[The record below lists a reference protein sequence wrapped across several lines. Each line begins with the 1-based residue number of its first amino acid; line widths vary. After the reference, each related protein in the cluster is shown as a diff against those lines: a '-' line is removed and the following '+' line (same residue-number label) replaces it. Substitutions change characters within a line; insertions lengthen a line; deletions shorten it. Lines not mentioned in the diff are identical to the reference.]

1 MNRFLFL
8 AVLMGLSYQAHAQS
22 ISGRVIDSESL
33 PIVGANCVIN
43 VLSDSSFVRGVIS
56 NNDGRFELEV
66 KEDCKYILTISY
78 MGYKKVSRV
87 CEQGEQGNIVLE
99 ADVHELGSILV
110 LGEQRRQDARIETF
124 YLTDSLRNSA
134 TNILGLLS
142 KLDGITK
149 DLMSDEIKI
158 GEYKDV
164 PLMLNGRD
172 VGKNIVKN
180 LNPKRVQ
187 KVELLRF
194 PKGRYGDAPIVINIV
209 TYDNFSGYDLGVQ
222 SNGMLSLRSPHP
234 HSENVGASLTYSTR
248 KWNVYADLGI
258 KNQDTW
264 EAASYSYTY
273 NDVSKETAEE
283 DYCHPNNKI
292 SRQKGDVSLGTDY
305 RITDGHSVSVQTW
318 LEGANS
324 SEAEHYTT
332 TDRLLLSD
340 QNNSYRNINSTTG
353 IYYKGKIGDAFKLS
367 SDFVYN
373 YYRVRE
379 SRTYQEPNSLF
390 ELHYIGRKDFYIYN
404 IDLSKTWSKTLGA
417 NLGYTFTDKSY
428 TNTDTGSNDKLFYS
442 SEKRHNVYASMMFSP
457 SARLSFSIGGNVLYV
472 DRTNNAQSDAHTSWM
487 PLVKFFWQPHS
498 KLRILGNYYCDV
510 EYPSLD
516 LLSDIAYRR
525 NSVLWHRGNP
535 NLKERVMHYMQW
547 RIKVPE
553 VVEVIYLFKH
563 STNDITSW
571 YSFEKSDVVETLVGS
586 KYLHQYIGA
595 NNSFCIGKKLMIEL
609 TANYQW
615 YQRKVGETIW
625 RHGRTWYLDLNATY
639 PLTSNTMLLGGYF
652 LRYDKMP
659 LLQGEEYGQEERLML
674 GTSTSLCQH
683 KLSLMVVCAIP
694 TSLISKCTY
703 QKISIPQYHFIRQQD
718 ARVDNALL
726 RISLRYNI
734 SKGEVSK
741 SSNANKSESEK

>member
-1 MNRFLFL
+1 MNRILFL
-8 AVLMGLSYQAHAQS
+8 AVLMSLSCQAHAQS
-22 ISGRVIDSESL
+22 ISGRVIDSESQ
-33 PIVGANCVIN
+33 PIIGANCVIN
-43 VLSDSSFVRGVIS
+43 ALSDSSFVRGVIS
-56 NNDGRFELEV
+56 SNDGRFELEV

-78 MGYKKVSRV
+78 MGYKKESRV

-99 ADVHELGSILV
+99 SDVHELGSILV
-110 LGEQRRQDARIETF
+110 LGDLRRQDARIETF

-142 KLDGITK
+142 LLDGITK

-172 VGKNIVKN
+172 VGKDIVKN
-180 LNPKRVQ
+180 INPKRVQ

-194 PKGRYGDAPIVINIV
+194 PKGRYGDTPIVLNIV
-209 TYDNFSGYDLGVQ
+209 TYENFSGYDLGVQ
-222 SNGMLSLRSPHP
+222 SNGILSPRSPHP
-234 HSENVGASLTYSTR
+234 HSENVGASLTYSTN
-248 KWNVYADLGI
+248 KWNVYANLGI
-258 KNQDTW
+258 KKQNTW

-283 DYCHPNNKI
+283 DYCDPNNKV
-292 SRQKGDVSLGTDY
+292 SRQKADVSVGTDY
-305 RITDGHSVSVQTW
+305 KITDGHSVSVQTW
-318 LEGANS
+318 LEGINS
-324 SEAEHYTT
+324 SEDDHYIT
-332 TDRLLLSD
+332 TDGLLLSD
-340 QNNSYRNINSTTG
+340 QTYSYRNINSTTG
-353 IYYKGKIGDAFKLS
+353 IYYKGKIGDAFNLS

-379 SRTYQEPNSLF
+379 NHTYQELNSLS
-390 ELHYIGRKDFYIYN
+390 ELHYIGRKDFYTYT
-404 IDLSKTWSKTLGA
+404 IDLSKTWSKTLSA

-428 TNTDTGSNDKLFYS
+428 TNTDTESNDKLFYS
-442 SEKRHNVYASMMFSP
+442 SEKRHNVYASMMLSP
-457 SARLSFSIGGNVLYV
+457 SARVSFSIGGNVLYV
-472 DRTNNAQSDAHTSWM
+472 DRANEAQSDAHTSWM

-516 LLSDIAYRR
+516 LLSDITYRR
-525 NSVLWHRGNP
+525 NSVLLHRGNP
-535 NLKERVMHYMQW
+535 SLKERVMHYMQW
-547 RIKVPE
+547 RINVPK
-553 VVEVIYLFKH
+553 VVEVTYLFKH

-571 YSFEKSDVVETLVGS
+571 YSFENADVVETLVGC

-595 NNSFCIGKKLMIEL
+595 NSSLCIGKKLMVEL

-615 YQRKVGETIW
+615 YQRKTEKTIW

-639 PLTSNTMLLGGYF
+639 PLTSSTVLLSGYF

-659 LLQGEEYGQEERLML
+659 LLQGEEYGQEERLIL
-674 GTSTSLCQH
+674 GVSKSLFKH
-683 KLSLMVVCAIP
+683 KLSLTALCTIP
-694 TSLISKCTY
+694 TSLISKRTY
-703 QKISIPQYHFIRQQD
+703 QTTYIPQYHFIAQQD

-726 RISLRYNI
+726 RISIRYNLN
-734 SKGEVSK
+734 KGEVYK
-741 SSNANKSESEK
+741 LNNTNKSENEK